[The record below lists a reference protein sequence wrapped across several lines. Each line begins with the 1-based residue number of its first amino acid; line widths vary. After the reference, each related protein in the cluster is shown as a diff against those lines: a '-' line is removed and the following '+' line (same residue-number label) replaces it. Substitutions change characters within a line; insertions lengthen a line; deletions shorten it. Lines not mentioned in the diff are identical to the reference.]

1 MKLFTASLGSL
12 LVAGSVYG
20 ATTLS
25 PIPGNWLGNWRAAST
40 DNAYVRGDV
49 TPISPKITGF
59 VVDVAIRDNQKVA
72 AGQILYRIE
81 DNDYRAR
88 AGQAKAALAGK
99 RAAIVN
105 LESRLKLQEAAIEQA
120 QAALEGA
127 QADAD
132 RAGKDFARS
141 TDLFKSGT
149 ATQANVD
156 LTRSSNLGAISRLS
170 QAKANLVAAH
180 AQTDVLESQR
190 PQLLADIEGA
200 VAALRLADIDV
211 ESTII
216 RAPADG
222 YVAERQARVGQLV
235 KPGTSLIAFV
245 ETSRW
250 VVANFKET
258 QLAGMRAGDPATIEI
273 DGLPDVTYKGHIESF
288 SPASGAQF
296 ALLPPDNATGN
307 FTRIVQR
314 VPVRITLDENQSGL
328 DRLLPGMSARVA
340 IE

>member
-25 PIPGNWLGNWRAAST
+25 VAPGNWLGNWQATST

-59 VVDVAIRDNQKVA
+59 VVDVPIKDNQKVA
-72 AGQILYRIE
+72 AGQILFRIE

-88 AGQAKAALAGK
+88 VEQAQAALAGK

-120 QAALEGA
+120 QAALDGA
-127 QADAD
+127 HADAD
-132 RAGKDFARS
+132 RARKDFTRS
-141 TDLFKSGT
+141 VGLLKSGT

-156 LTRSSNLGAISRLS
+156 LTQSANLGAISRVS

-180 AQTDVLESQR
+180 VQTDVLESQR

-200 VAALRLADIDV
+200 AAALRLAEIDL
-211 ESTII
+211 ESTTI
-216 RAPADG
+216 RAPVDG
-222 YVAERQARVGQLV
+222 HVGERQARVGQFV
-235 KPGTSLIAFV
+235 KPGAPLIAFV
-245 ETSRW
+245 ENTRW
-250 VVANFKET
+250 VIANFKET
-258 QLAGMRAGDPATIEI
+258 QLAGMQTGDPAMIEI
-273 DGLPDVTYKGHIESF
+273 DGVPDVTYKGHVESV

-314 VPVRITLDENQSGL
+314 VPVRITLDENQAGL
-328 DRLLPGMSARVA
+328 DRPLPGMSARVA